1 MDFISQDLQERWRK
15 LSLIE
20 QLANIGSE
28 LNRALRWQGKDK
40 KLFNL
45 AVLRT
50 LELLNL
56 TIGDPRWRKRLK
68 EIVRTREV
76 FCDTVWNEAKEHH
89 TSLSDLERYFFY
101 FALAVRLRK

>member
-1 MDFISQDLQERWRK
+1 MDFISQNLQERWRK

-40 KLFNL
+40 KLFNS

-50 LELLNL
+50 LELFDL

-76 FCDTVWNEAKEHH
+76 FCDTVWNKAKEYHA
-89 TSLSDLERYFFY
+89 SLSDLERYFFY
-101 FALAVRLRK
+101 FALVIQLRK